1 MSKTKSDQ
9 VNAVQL
15 KQRLLGKP
23 QVADVAIT
31 AGGLLREN
39 CCKKRKVDEFVR
51 KHCAMIGFLVLFRIF
66 TEQNIQ
72 TSSCFVMHCI
82 IRGLLAG
89 GKILHARLRISGGYE
104 LNKEDDNYESHAAGA
119 TNVTTFRKNGKKQ
132 RGIFSIA
139 LRLPVTS
146 WPKTS

>member
-1 MSKTKSDQ
+1 MPASLQDEQCMSKKKSDQ

-15 KQRLLGKP
+15 KQRLLEQP

-66 TEQNIQ
+66 IEQNIQ
-72 TSSCFVMHCI
+72 TSSRLVMHCM
-82 IRGLLAG
+82 IRSPLAG
-89 GKILHARLRISGGYE
+89 GRIVYASLRISEGYE
-104 LNKEDDNYESHAAGA
+104 LDKQDNDYKSHVAGD
-119 TNVTTFRKNGKKQ
+119 RQ
-132 RGIFSIA
+132 MSQH
-139 LRLPVTS
+139 S
-146 WPKTS
+146 